1 MHRLLYNLN
10 FLWAD
15 DFQSFTVDGYTF
27 HPISE
32 KQPVRG
38 LTYNSN
44 NALKYNRDMH
54 LNARVSLPPR
64 QKDSIFHKGGRYT
77 ENRKIKFLE
86 DLLVVISVCIGRNVV
101 PKFYEKRRDF
111 PLCSVKH
118 CETVSKNSNELKAH
132 LEIAIEEIMK
142 NEWQKKYDN
151 GFHIRAFYN
160 AANILVV
167 EPRFLADVTIWEYLF
182 YCNNK
187 SMTYDDLKRKS
198 LNTKINYLVK
208 QYLVDN
214 NSSIPEERLRVFSDL
229 RNQLSHSGK
238 LPIENPKSPFQ
249 KIGWHGCEQYLLLFK
264 WLTQALVLKTIKID
278 AIGQMSTLSVQYF
291 LEELLRNGEIALF
304 KQLEHL
310 KI

>member
-1 MHRLLYNLN
+1 
-10 FLWAD
+10 
-15 DFQSFTVDGYTF
+15 
-27 HPISE
+27 
-32 KQPVRG
+32 
-38 LTYNSN
+38 
-44 NALKYNRDMH
+44 
-54 LNARVSLPPR
+54 VSLPPR